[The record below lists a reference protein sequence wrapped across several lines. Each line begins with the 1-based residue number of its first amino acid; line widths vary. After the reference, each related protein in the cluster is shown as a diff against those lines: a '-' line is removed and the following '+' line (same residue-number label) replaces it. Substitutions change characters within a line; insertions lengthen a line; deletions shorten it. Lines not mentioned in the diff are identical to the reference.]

1 MDPVKDEQEALN
13 LFEDDHRLL
22 QLRVDDH
29 ERSIDDLESHL
40 KALTEAFYLGQLR
53 ESPQAR
59 EHAAKNPM
67 DDMESM
73 SEDLKLKALIRGL
86 RAHVGGEKFDPEAA
100 EVSSGT
106 FLLCNHDTCILQEDF
121 DAMSTRWSIL
131 AAPLEDRSNAW
142 VAQCLDLYTEI
153 THKSDSIAR
162 REDEKAS
169 SFHRAQLVEVR
180 MRLMAA
186 QLREEMSQLKEDRM
200 LIGVLC
206 TEFLKQIGYR

>member
-1 MDPVKDEQEALN
+1 MDPTEADRSSPDLNMQFTEDEQEALN

-100 EVSSGT
+100 E
-106 FLLCNHDTCILQEDF
+106 EDF